1 MPFTITP
8 DPAYLYLSPRH
19 QEALGHLLYGTGQYG
34 GFVQLTGEV
43 GTGKTTVVR
52 TLLEQKLVDVDV
64 AMIHN
69 PSQNELQFVQSIC
82 DELGVAYDHANLTLK
97 TLVDALNAH
106 LLKVHAAGRRTVLII
121 DEAQNLPRDVLEQV
135 RLLTN
140 LETHKEKL
148 LRIMLIGQPELAEL
162 LARPDL
168 RQLASR
174 ITARYHL
181 MPLSEPETGEYI
193 RHRLHVAGSFED
205 VFAPAAIREIHRAAR
220 GVPRLI
226 NILCDRSL
234 LGAYAQG
241 TRRVTPEIVRK
252 AAAESIGG
260 TALEAGSPR
269 KPAVLPAW
277 LKWRPTLAQLEAA
290 LAVVALVIAGLLL
303 YETFLKRIPNQP
315 QATIAATEPQKTPEP
330 VSPAPQAAAEPP
342 PASSAPAAA
351 RTDKAAPATTP
362 APAAAQAGR
371 PEAKAEKP
379 KTPPAAAPPTKP
391 PGKSSTPATTP
402 AAAAATIPPTGAE
415 ATQPLPPLPAN
426 ADLTTLLQSTQ
437 PLPTVVSRLI
447 RLWDRNIVIDKGANV
462 CRELSVHGLECY
474 KSNGEWADLRN
485 MNRPAVLSLTTGRG
499 EVQHVL
505 LRGLTATF
513 ATLDTARGTIGVPLD
528 QLDALWSGEFLLLW
542 KRETSEAYLA
552 PGARGSSVVWVRKRL
567 AEFNGQTLSEP
578 VSDEFDTGLSEQ
590 LKRFQT
596 QRGLDSDGLVGMRTL
611 IALGERTPGT
621 PTLVTPR

>member
-8 DPAYLYLSPRH
+8 DPSYLYLSPRH

-82 DELGVAYDHANLTLK
+82 DELGVVYERANLTLK

-193 RHRLHVAGSFED
+193 RHRLRVAGSNED

-252 AAAESIGG
+252 AAVESIG
-260 TALEAGSPR
+260 TASAETGSTQAPR
-269 KPAVLPAW
+269 RLPAW
-277 LKWRPTLAQLEAA
+277 LTWRPTLAQLEAT
-290 LAVVALVIAGLLL
+290 LAVVALIIAGLLL
-303 YETFLKRIPNQP
+303 YETFFPRDANP
-315 QATIAATEPQKTPEP
+315 
-330 VSPAPQAAAEPP
+330 PAVQVAAAEPQKAPEPKQAAVPP
-342 PASSAPAAA
+342 PAEAAN
-351 RTDKAAPATTP
+351 AATHSP
-362 APAAAQAGR
+362 APAEPKKQEAAPPAAPPAATVAGS
-371 PEAKAEKP
+371 PSPKAEKP
-379 KTPPAAAPPTKP
+379 KAAATPPPAKPNSKTTPPATAA
-391 PGKSSTPATTP
+391 ATTP
-402 AAAAATIPPTGAE
+402 AAATDIETAA
-415 ATQPLPPLPAN
+415 PLPPLPAN

-447 RLWDRNIVIDKGANV
+447 RLWNRDIVIDKGANV
-462 CRELSVHGLECY
+462 CRELSARGLECY

-542 KRETSEAYLA
+542 KRETAETYLT
-552 PGARGSSVVWVRKRL
+552 PGAHGSSVTWVRRRL
-567 AEFNGQTLSEP
+567 AEFNNEPASEP
-578 VSDEFDTGLSEQ
+578 VSDHYDQSLVDQ
-590 LKRFQT
+590 IKHFQT
-596 QRGLDSDGLVGMRTL
+596 QRGLDSDGVIGTRTL
-611 IALGERTPGT
+611 IALGERSSGT
-621 PTLVTPR
+621 PTLAAPR